1 MLKTPNQKYQN
12 CLRIIESIEEGSF
25 DIGSWCYCIRGHALK
40 VAGVDK
46 YVDDPIAVASEFMGL
61 PIGNAIK
68 MFGSNNY
75 PGEPNDPAPAIARIR
90 QHMATLTD

>member
-12 CLRIIESIEEGSF
+12 CLRIIESIEQGPF
-25 DIGSWCYCIRGHALK
+25 DIGSWCYCIRGHAL
-40 VAGVDK
+40 GVMGADK
-46 YVDDPIAVASEFMGL
+46 YVVDPIAVASEFMGL
-61 PIGNAIK
+61 SIGDAVE
-68 MFGSNNY
+68 MFRSNTY